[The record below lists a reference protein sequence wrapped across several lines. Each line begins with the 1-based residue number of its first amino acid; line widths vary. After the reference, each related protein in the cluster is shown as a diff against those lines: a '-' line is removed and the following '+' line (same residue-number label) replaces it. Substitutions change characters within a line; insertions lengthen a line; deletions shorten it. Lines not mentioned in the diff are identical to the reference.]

1 MSKYFNKLFILE
13 IANNHNGDV
22 NTALEIIK
30 QAAEICEHYKQYGFQ
45 FAIKLQYRDLDTFIH
60 PDFKGNHDYKF
71 VKRFEETRL
80 SWDEF
85 KEIKDYIKQC
95 DFISACTPFDEPSL
109 AKVIEHDFDIIK
121 IASCSFTDWP
131 LLEEIV
137 KYDKP
142 IIASCGAAEL
152 EDIDKVV
159 SFMQHRNKDFALLHC
174 VPEYPTED
182 VNFQLGQIKFLKNRY
197 DIPIGFSSHFV
208 EGEDN
213 RLDIE
218 ISLGAQIFE
227 RHIKLDDEGNDYSI
241 SIDQLEYFIMFAMYH
256 YIEQG
261 ETENRY
267 SIPQSQKDTIR
278 SLQRGVYAKIDIEHG
293 ETLTSMN
300 TYLAMPLLDGQLSA
314 NDLSKYKE
322 YCYVNEDVIGCD
334 TNTPIMLDSVH
345 TVDKR
350 SRVLEIVRKLVPII
364 KGSGVVIPD
373 RCELE
378 LSHHYG
384 IEEFETTGAAIFNII
399 NKEYCKKIIVMLPN
413 QIHPEHYHNEKTET
427 FNILFGTLYIPNIF
441 YEKGDMKTLEKE
453 QEHSFG
459 ATENGCVFEE
469 ISTTHFADDSYYTD
483 EKITKN
489 KNRKTKLTFYKS
501 WLSEGV
507 K

>member
-22 NTALEIIK
+22 SAALEIIK
-30 QAAEICEHYKQYGFQ
+30 QAKEICEPYKEYGFQ

-85 KEIKDYIKQC
+85 KQIKDYAKGLG
-95 DFISACTPFDEPSL
+95 FITACTPFDEIAL
-109 AKVIEHDFDIIK
+109 QKVIEHDFDIIK

-137 KYDKP
+137 KHDKP
-142 IIASCGAAEL
+142 IIASTGAAEL

-174 VPEYPTED
+174 VPEYPTEIK
-182 VNFQLGQIKFLKNRY
+182 NIQLNQLRFLEMRFPN
-197 DIPIGFSSHFV
+197 
-208 EGEDN
+208 
-213 RLDIE
+213 IE
-218 ISLGAQIFE
+218 IGLSMHYQDLSYASYYNVHEF
-227 RHIKLDDEGNDYSI
+227 HIKLNTYNGNSYSLPIEALPDY
-241 SIDQLEYFIMFAMYH
+241 LTFATEMLARS
-256 YIEQG
+256 G
-261 ETENRY
+261 ETNKRY
-267 SIPQSQKDTIR
+267 DIPQSQKDTIR